1 MGCVF
6 YHAGER
12 ELKIYEP
19 AKPKNISAPEAAMF
33 LIPRDTS
40 EVVPEKVYYGITQ

>member
-40 EVVPEKVYYGITQ
+40 KVPENVYYRITQ